1 MPVNNCPEH
10 LFQELCFDCSISCIS
25 DQMGSLWPGA
35 GWQCSHFPYYF
46 RLFPCVWQR
55 RWFQLGA
62 VVGAPVVLVILNIL
76 QLFFFFPP
84 VLCVCIDILMC
95 VLSTR
100 LYIIHNLLFEM
111 HFSQRDSAD
120 SWLEVATKIWNYWEF
135 ILGEVYKTQK
145 QFYPFFTLFA
155 LILGLIPVGFLRTQ

>member
-1 MPVNNCPEH
+1 
-10 LFQELCFDCSISCIS
+10 
-25 DQMGSLWPGA
+25 
-35 GWQCSHFPYYF
+35 
-46 RLFPCVWQR
+46 
-55 RWFQLGA
+55 
-62 VVGAPVVLVILNIL
+62 
-76 QLFFFFPP
+76 
-84 VLCVCIDILMC
+84 MC
-95 VLSTR
+95 VLSTW

-111 HFSQRDSAD
+111 HFSQRDGAD